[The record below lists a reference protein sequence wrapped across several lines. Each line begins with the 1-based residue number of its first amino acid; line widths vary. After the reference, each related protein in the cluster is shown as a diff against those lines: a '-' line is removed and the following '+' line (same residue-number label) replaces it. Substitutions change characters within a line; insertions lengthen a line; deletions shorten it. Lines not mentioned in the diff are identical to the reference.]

1 MAWTHYKILRRQSQ
15 DTFLL
20 HYAGQADATDLTD
33 YVLFDISAEAPART
47 KTQMDYLR
55 IKSGGVFVVLEWDA
69 TTDDF
74 IAACP
79 DNGEYLFPPPF
90 DRAELVSG
98 NMLIDPVS
106 AGTTGDIVMTT
117 VGGAAGK
124 GVVIDAIIKAI

>member
-15 DTFLL
+15 EVFLL
-20 HYAGQADATDLTD
+20 HYAGQADASDLSD

-47 KTQMDYLR
+47 KTQLDYLR
-55 IKSGGVFVVLEWDA
+55 IKAGFFTVLEWDA

-79 DNGEYLFPPPF
+79 DGGEYLFPPPF

-106 AGTTGDIVMTT
+106 TGTTGDIVMTT

-124 GVVIDAIIKAI
+124 GVVIDAIIKVI